1 MKNIY
6 IYIYIFRLNRF
17 ILIQVDFPDTE
28 LKAKIEA
35 FKAERKA
42 AKLAGKASEIMDI
55 SSG

>member
-1 MKNIY
+1 VIKKNFF
-6 IYIYIFRLNRF
+6 FRLNRF

-42 AKLAGKASEIMDI
+42 AKLAGKTSEVMDM